1 MEAIVN
7 KPEIGDMV
15 KWQLSLQADKETHLN
30 KVVRVTECKFPHWF
44 STTLQIWLDN
54 GNWIREQDIIEI
66 IPTSI

>member
-1 MEAIVN
+1 METIVN

-15 KWQLSLQADKETHLN
+15 KWQLSLQADKETHFN
-30 KVVRVTECKFPHWF
+30 KVVRVTKCNFPRWF

-66 IPTSI
+66 VPASI